1 MKENPCADMEL
12 FNIINDVDNHSHWR
26 GSMNKAFLHTSI
38 LTCILMLAACGSQTE
53 GTEEIEQE
61 GTKNESKSNGEQ
73 VLTYLGEDYVVPDNV
88 ERIVVTGA
96 MEAMEDFLVLDVEP
110 IGVMTVGGSVPDIFA
125 PITSKAEPIG
135 EKTEP
140 DVEKILSLD
149 PDVIL
154 ASTKFPPEVV
164 EELEKVA
171 PTIKISHIASDWEE
185 SLEFLGELTGKNEL
199 ARESIESYYNELD
212 EAKESIGDQ
221 LDDKTVLAVRIR
233 NNDLYIYP
241 SSIFV
246 NSILYDDLGIAAPE
260 VTELAQAQ
268 ELISTE
274 QLSEI
279 NPDYLFIQDSAA
291 ENSGAENDI
300 IDQLKKDPTLD
311 NVPALTENQTYVNII
326 DPLSE
331 GGPSWSRMEF
341 LNEVTS
347 LFEN

>member
-1 MKENPCADMEL
+1 MK
-12 FNIINDVDNHSHWR
+12 
-26 GSMNKAFLHTSI
+26 KALLHTSV
-38 LTCILMLAACGSQTE
+38 LACVLMLAACGSQAEETE
-53 GTEEIEQE
+53 GTEQE
-61 GTKNESKSNGEQ
+61 GPASESESSGEQ
-73 VLTYLGEDYVVPDNV
+73 VVTYLGEDYTIPEKV

-96 MEAMEDFLVLDVEP
+96 MEAMEDSLVLDVEP
-110 IGVMTVGGSVPDIFA
+110 IGVMTVGGSVPEMFA
-125 PITSKAEPIG
+125 PITSNAEPIG

-185 SLEFLGELTGKNEL
+185 SLEFLGQLTGKEDL
-199 ARESIESYYNELD
+199 ATESIASYYSELD

-221 LDDKTVLAVRIR
+221 LDDKTVLAVRVR

-246 NSILYDDLGIAAPE
+246 NSILYDDLDIAAPV
-260 VTELAQAQ
+260 VTEAAQAQ
-268 ELISTE
+268 ELISIE
-274 QLSEI
+274 QLAEI
-279 NPDYLFIQDSAA
+279 NPDYLFIQDAAA
-291 ENSGAENDI
+291 ENSGAETEI
-300 IDQLKKDPTLD
+300 IDQLKQDPILD
-311 NVPALTENQTYVNII
+311 NVPALTEDQTYVNII

-331 GGPSWSRMEF
+331 GGPSWSRMAF

>member
-1 MKENPCADMEL
+1 MK
-12 FNIINDVDNHSHWR
+12 
-26 GSMNKAFLHTSI
+26 KALLHTSV
-38 LTCILMLAACGSQTE
+38 LACVLMLAACGSQAEETE
-53 GTEEIEQE
+53 GTEQE
-61 GTKNESKSNGEQ
+61 GSASESESSGEQ
-73 VLTYLGEDYVVPDNV
+73 VVTYLGEDYTIPENV

-96 MEAMEDFLVLDVEP
+96 MEAMEDSLVLDVEP
-110 IGVMTVGGSVPDIFA
+110 IGVMTVGGSVPDMFA
-125 PITSKAEPIG
+125 PITSNAEPIG

-185 SLEFLGELTGKNEL
+185 SLEFLGQLTGKEDL
-199 ARESIESYYNELD
+199 ATESIASYYSELD

-221 LDDKTVLAVRIR
+221 LDDKTVLAVRVR

-246 NSILYDDLGIAAPE
+246 NSILYDDLDIAAPV
-260 VTELAQAQ
+260 VTEAAQAQ
-268 ELISTE
+268 ELISIE
-274 QLSEI
+274 QLAEI
-279 NPDYLFIQDSAA
+279 NPDYLFIQDAAA
-291 ENSGAENDI
+291 ENSGAETEI
-300 IDQLKKDPTLD
+300 IDQLKQDPILD
-311 NVPALTENQTYVNII
+311 NVPALTEDQTYVNII

-331 GGPSWSRMEF
+331 GGPSWSRMAF